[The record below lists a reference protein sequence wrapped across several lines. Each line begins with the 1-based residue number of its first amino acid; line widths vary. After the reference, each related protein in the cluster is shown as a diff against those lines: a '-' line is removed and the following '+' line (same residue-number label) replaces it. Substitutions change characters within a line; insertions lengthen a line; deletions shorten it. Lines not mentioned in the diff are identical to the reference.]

1 MADEVERTL
10 LQKTE
15 RHIPLAGTTEVDGS
29 KPDIQEPPTP
39 DGDSSY
45 QGMSTSITQ
54 EEIMSLNS
62 GTHDLLNTSSEK
74 EVAKSLTSASQNEDS
89 SKQGRPAS
97 DVQNKIETQPV
108 LETSAKKDS
117 KSLTPASLNG
127 DSSNQRMSASV
138 TLDEIKTPP
147 VLDTSVKD
155 VSKSLTPAS
164 LNEDSSKQGMPALDA
179 QDKIETPPVLE
190 TSAKKDSKL
199 STPESPNRDSSN
211 LGMPASDI
219 LENIVTP
226 VLESSAKEDSP
237 NRDSLNLGMS
247 ASDTPNENDPKPGA
261 SASKTTGG
269 DISKS
274 GTPVL

>member
-10 LQKTE
+10 LQKAE

-29 KPDIQEPPTP
+29 KPDIQEPLTP

-62 GTHDLLNTSSEK
+62 GTHDLNTSSEK
-74 EVAKSLTSASQNEDS
+74 EVVKSLTSASPNEDS

-127 DSSNQRMSASV
+127 DSSNQRMSASD
-138 TLDEIKTPP
+138 TLDEIKTP
-147 VLDTSVKD
+147 
-155 VSKSLTPAS
+155 
-164 LNEDSSKQGMPALDA
+164 
-179 QDKIETPPVLE
+179 
-190 TSAKKDSKL
+190 
-199 STPESPNRDSSN
+199 PESPNRDSSN